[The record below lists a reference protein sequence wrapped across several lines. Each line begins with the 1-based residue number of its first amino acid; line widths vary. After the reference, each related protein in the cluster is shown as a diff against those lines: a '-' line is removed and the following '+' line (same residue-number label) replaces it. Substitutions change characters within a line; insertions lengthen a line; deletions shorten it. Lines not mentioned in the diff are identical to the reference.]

1 MSAIRFHVSKINE
14 LLISLKLDKKLV
26 AGILSPY
33 YFVTV
38 INAFLEGV
46 GMILIVDI
54 FAGDAEAA
62 PQNELLAYIASFL
75 KSQGVNIHFP
85 GIVPFLIGL
94 FGINL
99 VTRFSLLACD
109 GTFGAILRRK
119 IQERIFE
126 GYIFGD
132 WSHMRNFRVGDAV
145 GTNTQEAIV
154 VAKYLTSSI
163 AAIYFILSA
172 LIVSAMAMVASLKV
186 SFVFLI
192 AALPLMLLARKVF
205 GVQAKL
211 SKRSAEQRNRF
222 SGDITDRFNGLLQIH
237 VDDNYKFHLHQGLR
251 AQIPL
256 FRLEILIGIC
266 QSVIGTFSLLLPFVA
281 LTGLSAWLHIMGS
294 DHLPNIAL
302 MASVGILGLRV
313 ISQLMGAVASLGN
326 LARLSGSLYPVL
338 NALSVP
344 VTPIRQPIEEP
355 IVRIQMDKVSYSYY
369 GNTVIDGVTCVV
381 EKGVPLLLSG
391 RSGKGKTTLA
401 NLISGLCFPDK
412 GKVLYTGESG
422 KEFVSTSYRAKVG
435 FLTQDIYLFQGSLR
449 SNLSS
454 GRSCTEEQIWATLEQ
469 VDAVDFVRSM
479 GGLDVESA
487 EAGRSLS
494 GGERRRLGL
503 ARVLLSGS
511 DILIFDE
518 VTAGLDEINKLAV
531 LKVVER
537 LSKAYIVVMISHE
550 KLSLSHSASFSI

>member
-1 MSAIRFHVSKINE
+1 LNAIRFHVSKINE
-14 LLISLKLDKKLV
+14 LLNSLKLDKKLV
-26 AGILSPY
+26 AGILSLY

-38 INAFLEGV
+38 ANAFLEGV
-46 GMILIVDI
+46 GMILIVNI
-54 FAGDAEAA
+54 FAGDVEATS
-62 PQNELLAYIASFL
+62 QNELLAYITSFVE
-75 KSQGVNIHFP
+75 SQGVDIQFP
-85 GIVPFLIGL
+85 GIVPFLVGL
-94 FGINL
+94 FGVNL

-109 GTFGAILRRK
+109 GAFIAILRRK

-126 GYIFGD
+126 GYILGD

-145 GTNTQEAIV
+145 GTNTQEAMLI
-154 VAKYLTSSI
+154 AKYLTSSI

-172 LIVSAMAMVASLKV
+172 LIVSAMAMAASLKV
-186 SFVFLI
+186 SFMFLI
-192 AALPLMLLARKVF
+192 TALPLMLLTKKVF
-205 GVQAKL
+205 GAQAKL

-222 SGDITDRFNGLLQIH
+222 SSDITDQFNGLLQIH
-237 VDDNYKFHLHQGLR
+237 VDGNYEFHLQQGLR

-256 FRLEILIGIC
+256 FRLEILVGIC
-266 QSVIGTFSLLLPFVA
+266 QSVIGTFGLLLPFLA
-281 LTGLSAWLHIMGS
+281 LTGLSVWLNIMGS

-313 ISQLMGAVASLGN
+313 ISQLTNAVASLGN
-326 LARLSGSLYPVL
+326 LSRLSGGIYPVL

-344 VTPIRQPIEEP
+344 AAPIRQPIEEQ
-355 IVRIQMDKVSYSYY
+355 IVRIQIDKVSYAYY

-401 NLISGLCFPDK
+401 NLISGLYFPDK
-412 GKVLYTGESG
+412 GEVLYIGESG
-422 KEFVSTSYRAKVG
+422 KEYASTSYRAKIG
-435 FLTQDIYLFQGSLR
+435 FVTQDIYLFQGSLR
-449 SNLSS
+449 VNLVA
-454 GRSCTEEQIWATLEQ
+454 GRECTEEQIWATLEQ

-479 GGLDVESA
+479 GGLDVETA

-511 DILIFDE
+511 NILIFDE
-518 VTAGLDEINKLAV
+518 VTAGLDQANKAAV
-531 LKVVER
+531 LNVIER
-537 LSKAYIVVMISHE
+537 LSETYIVVMISHE
-550 KLSLSHSASFSI
+550 KLSLSRSTSFAV